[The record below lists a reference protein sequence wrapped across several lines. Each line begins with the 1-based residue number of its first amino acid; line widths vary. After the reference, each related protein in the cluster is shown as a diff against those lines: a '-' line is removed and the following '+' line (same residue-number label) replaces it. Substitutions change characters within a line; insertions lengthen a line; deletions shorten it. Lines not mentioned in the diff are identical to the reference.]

1 VVATFRILGAKFE
14 KSENFFG
21 STTDGTVKRVKFRP
35 PRRLQHTT
43 GVNDP
48 GYNKREEGQRSAQS
62 LPFRHKRAIA
72 FVEIK
77 SRADAGDL
85 ERLSPPAG
93 WKIIRTFDCFH
104 FRF

>member
-1 VVATFRILGAKFE
+1 M
-14 KSENFFG
+14 SFG
-21 STTDGTVKRVKFRP
+21 STTDGTVKRVTPRHT
-35 PRRLQHTT
+35 RRLQHTT
-43 GVNDP
+43 GVNDA
-48 GYNKREEGQRSAQS
+48 GYNKREDGRRSAQS
-62 LPFRHKRAIA
+62 LPFWHKRAIA

-77 SRADAGDL
+77 RRADARDL